1 MEKISSRA
9 SHELRALRTN
19 WRDHRSLRGF
29 CSTETMHQ
37 YEHWRHINT
46 RNRPFETMT
55 HLLIPLDEEP
65 EITDVGSK
73 KELLNILEKY
83 LSHMTTKP
91 GKCKLCEYKFKV
103 EADKY
108 ASFLR
113 SQNSFPAL
121 VRALK

>member
-1 MEKISSRA
+1 
-9 SHELRALRTN
+9 
-19 WRDHRSLRGF
+19 
-29 CSTETMHQ
+29 
-37 YEHWRHINT
+37 
-46 RNRPFETMT
+46 MT